1 MPPLPHI
8 SSIPLPA
15 LAGPQAG
22 PCPPPLSPWELPRV
36 FPPQPPQS
44 PRACRRIYLTS
55 FASSST
61 GGKMLQSQAASVTR
75 SSRLL
80 LAICCA
86 TNILWGKEST
96 REIAAPASPGPAH
109 PSKEGQRKQR
119 SLAGGC
125 QQKAGEEQRT
135 PCCPREAPTWL
146 STTPPGRKAK
156 IGTKTQPKKKKKA
169 KPSRGPPQ
177 AHRSGAACLR
187 GVSEKHWLHGE
198 LCQHP
203 ASVHVHMCLQQ
214 VRLCVLSSSGGRV
227 LLNSSLCE

>member
-8 SSIPLPA
+8 SSISLPA

-135 PCCPREAPTWL
+135 PCCPQEAPTWL
-146 STTPPGRKAK
+146 STTPPSRKAK
-156 IGTKTQPKKKKKA
+156 IGTKTQPKKIKKIA
-169 KPSRGPPQ
+169 NP
-177 AHRSGAACLR
+177 AGALPR
-187 GVSEKHWLHGE
+187 HTGVGQPVSEKCLRRPGFTGS
-198 LCQHP
+198 CASTQP
-203 ASVHVHMCLQQ
+203 ACMYTCACST
-214 VRLCVLSSSGGRV
+214 
-227 LLNSSLCE
+227 